1 MTFIRPTIDQRVL
14 ASVIQF
20 CPGADVQANLDKAGK
35 WIAAAAE
42 QGAELIAL
50 QETFHYSGSHSP
62 EDMQRVSES
71 LPGPIS
77 NWLAEQAR
85 EHGVW
90 LIGGSIFE
98 HNPTD
103 PARSFNTSQVFN
115 PQGECV
121 ARYRKTNL
129 FHLEADKTYSEKTY
143 QTPGDLQQAST
154 AASPWGGIGLSICFD
169 LRFPAHYQQQARQQ
183 GATILTVPSA
193 FLQRTGKDHWQVL
206 LRARAIENQC
216 FVLAPN
222 AIGGDPANFG
232 HSMIIDPWGE
242 VLTLLPVGEGF
253 VSAYLDFER
262 LQEVRQ
268 KMPILRANGA
278 D

>member
-1 MTFIRPTIDQRVL
+1 MQVPPQDAIL
-14 ASVIQF
+14 ASVIQL
-20 CPGADVQANLDKAGK
+20 CPGADVQANLDKAGD

-50 QETFHYSGSHSP
+50 QETFHYSGPHSP

-77 NWLAEQAR
+77 NWLADQAR

-90 LIGGSIFE
+90 LVAGSIFE
-98 HNPTD
+98 HNPAD

-115 PQGECV
+115 PDGDCV
-121 ARYRKTNL
+121 ARYRKIHL
-129 FHLEADKTYSEKTY
+129 FHLEADKTYSECKY
-143 QTPGDLQQAST
+143 QTPGDNKAIVT
-154 AASPWGGIGLSICFD
+154 ADSPWGGIGLSICFD
-169 LRFPAHYQQQARQQ
+169 LRFPAHYQQQSRQQ

-193 FLQRTGKDHWQVL
+193 FLQRTGKDHWEVL

-222 AIGGDPANFG
+222 AVGGDPTNYG
-232 HSMIIDPWGE
+232 HSLILDPWGE
-242 VLTLLPVGEGF
+242 VLAQLPAGEGF
-253 VSAYLDFER
+253 VSARLDFKR
-262 LQEVRQ
+262 LRETRQ
-268 KMPILRANGA
+268 KMPVLSENSAR
-278 D
+278 